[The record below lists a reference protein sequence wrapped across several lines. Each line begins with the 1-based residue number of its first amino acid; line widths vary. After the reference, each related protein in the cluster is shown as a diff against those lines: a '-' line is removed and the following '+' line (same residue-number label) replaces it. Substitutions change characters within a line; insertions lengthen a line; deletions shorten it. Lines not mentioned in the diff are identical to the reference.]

1 MSKSI
6 KLILG
11 VLVGIL
17 IFLGFKYAPKYLR
30 AMEIAEKSQM
40 EHIEDTFI
48 NMEQYFDKTEV
59 QKSTTPFKYPQTT
72 NITLPASFTAKGQ
85 EFNTLDY
92 LDSSYTQGF
101 LVIQNDTIVY
111 ENYWRGMEQDTRH
124 ISWSMAKSVVSALLG
139 IAKGEGKFGSVE
151 KTVDEYL
158 PQFKGTGYEGV
169 KVKDVLQM
177 SSGVKFDED
186 YSDPNSDI
194 QKWFKT
200 FALGE
205 SQDAFARS
213 LVNEKPPGTYNHYV
227 SINTH
232 VLGMLLVQATG
243 KPISQYFKEKLWDPL
258 GAEHNAYWLIDE
270 KGMEMALGG
279 LNATLRDY
287 AKVGSL
293 FLHKGKWG
301 DQQIVPASW
310 VAESQTMDSE
320 HLQPTSKNSLHPNV
334 GYGYQWWIPDGDE
347 GELWARGVFNQ
358 YIYINP
364 TTNTVIVKLSANQ
377 HFYNYTHPTSDALV
391 NLELLRTV
399 ANSFSQPEPE
409 VRVKQVSLT
418 SD

>member
-1 MSKSI
+1 MSKII
-6 KLILG
+6 KLLF
-11 VLVGIL
+11 VLFFGIL
-17 IFLGFKYAPKYLR
+17 VVLGLKYGPKYLR

-48 NMEQYFDKTEV
+48 NMDAYFEKTEV
-59 QKSTTPFKYPQTT
+59 QKAATPFKYPQTT
-72 NITLPASFTAKGQ
+72 NIELPTSFTANGQ
-85 EFNTLDY
+85 NFNTLNY

-111 ENYWRGMEQDTRH
+111 ENYWRGMKEDTRH

-139 IAKGEGKFGSVE
+139 IAKGEGKFGSLE

-169 KVKDVLQM
+169 SVKDVLQM
-177 SSGVKFDED
+177 SSGVKFNED
-186 YSDPNSDI
+186 YADPNSDI
-194 QKWFKT
+194 QRWFKT

-205 SQDAFARS
+205 SQDAFAQT
-213 LVNEKPPGTYNHYV
+213 LVNERPPGTYNHYV

-243 KPISQYFKEKLWDPL
+243 KPIAQYFKEKLWEPL

-270 KGMEMALGG
+270 EGMEMALGG

-287 AKVGSL
+287 GKVGSL

-301 DQQIVPASW
+301 EQQLVPASW
-310 VAESQTMDSE
+310 VAESQSMDKE
-320 HLQPTSKNSLHPNV
+320 HLQPQSKNSLHPDV
-334 GYGYQWWIPDGDE
+334 GYGYQWWIPNGKD

-377 HFYNYTHPTSDALV
+377 KFYEYTHPTSDGLV
-391 NLELLRTV
+391 NLELLRMV
-399 ANSFSQPEPE
+399 ANSLAAPKSEIQ
-409 VRVKQVSLT
+409 
-418 SD
+418 